1 MIRRSD
7 GLRRG
12 ALRPARSEART
23 PAILQAALAVLI
35 DVGYDRLTMEAV
47 AAKAK
52 AGKATLYRR
61 WKDKGELIAEAVT
74 KLRADCLPPP
84 PDNGSL
90 RADLA
95 AVAALITKPKSHQ
108 ELCVM
113 QGLAAAVPHDP
124 ALAALFQRT
133 FLDRRS
139 ADMAELFRRAQRR
152 GEIPPH
158 RDVEF
163 LGQLMPSMVFAR
175 SLATSRPVDPA
186 WLNKLIN
193 DVVLPAATAGS
204 LADTEPLAP
213 GSTPAPTKKENH
225 ARRT

>member
-1 MIRRSD
+1 MQV
-7 GLRRG
+7 
-12 ALRPARSEART
+12 RT
-23 PAILQAALAVLI
+23 PEILQAALAVMI
-35 DVGYDRLTMEAV
+35 EVGYDRLTMEAL

-61 WKDKGELIAEAVT
+61 WRDKAELIAEAVT
-74 KLRADCLPPP
+74 KLAGECLPPP
-84 PDNGSL
+84 ADAGSL
-90 RADLA
+90 RSDLA
-95 AVAALITKPKSHQ
+95 AVAALITTRKSRH

-113 QGLAAAVPHDP
+113 RGLAGGVPQDP

-158 RDVEF
+158 RDVDF
-163 LGQLMPSMVFAR
+163 LGQIIPSMIFAR
-175 SLATSRPVDPA
+175 TLTTSRPVDPA
-186 WLNKLIN
+186 WLDKLID

-204 LADTEPLAP
+204 LVDTDPPASGTEQAAP
-213 GSTPAPTKKENH
+213 KKENH
-225 ARRT
+225 ARHP

>member
-1 MIRRSD
+1 MIRRPD
-7 GLRRG
+7 RVRPIV
-12 ALRPARSEART
+12 LRPGRSEART
-23 PAILQAALAVLI
+23 PEILQAALAVLV
-35 DVGYDRLTMEAV
+35 DVGYDRMTMDAV
-47 AAKAK
+47 AARAK

-61 WKDKGELIAEAVT
+61 WKDKAELVAEAVT

-84 PDNGSL
+84 PDSGSL

-95 AVAALITKPKSHQ
+95 AVAALITTRKSRQ

-113 QGLAAAVPHDP
+113 HGLAAAVPHDP

-152 GEIPPH
+152 GEIPPN

-163 LGQLMPSMVFAR
+163 LGQLIPSMVFAR
-175 SLATSRPVDPA
+175 TLSTSRPVDPV
-186 WLNKLIN
+186 WLDQLIT
-193 DVVLPAATAGS
+193 DVVLPAATAPAS
-204 LADTEPLAP
+204 DAAAHQKESHVS
-213 GSTPAPTKKENH
+213 ST
-225 ARRT
+225 